1 MIPLSEFLAKIVVWI
16 ARTPFPRPIQCWI
29 NRWYVNWFDID
40 MEQFETEDP
49 CKYPTLNDLFIRYKK
64 VIEFYEDEEIVISP
78 ADAKVIADGEIE
90 KGMALQVKKIPYKVS
105 QLVGEEVN
113 LDGGFFI
120 NLYLSPR
127 DYHRFHVPIDMEVL
141 KARYIPGK
149 LKSVRPSVIEREL
162 VYPENRRVVLECKD
176 IKGNRFFI
184 VLIGAIIVGKIVIN
198 FDPDLGKN
206 PRKYQEKEYQG
217 LKLKK
222 GEELGRF
229 EFGSSIVLLF
239 PPDGF
244 KYLNQKE
251 EVEVGDILGESY

>member
-105 QLVGEEVN
+105 QLVGKRSIWTE
-113 LDGGFFI
+113 GF
-120 NLYLSPR
+120 LSTSTSP
-127 DYHRFHVPIDMEVL
+127 
-141 KARYIPGK
+141 PGIITGST
-149 LKSVRPSVIEREL
+149 LPSIWKCSKPDIF
-162 VYPENRRVVLECKD
+162 PEN
-176 IKGNRFFI
+176 
-184 VLIGAIIVGKIVIN
+184 
-198 FDPDLGKN
+198 
-206 PRKYQEKEYQG
+206 
-217 LKLKK
+217 
-222 GEELGRF
+222 
-229 EFGSSIVLLF
+229 
-239 PPDGF
+239 
-244 KYLNQKE
+244 
-251 EVEVGDILGESY
+251 